1 MGWNVVLATDNEAIQ
16 HLFTETFE
24 ARTDVQ
30 LSFCQTAEQ
39 TSEEILKSP
48 PNLLIISASLPDKE
62 GYDLC
67 KELKEQ
73 GHVPFPILMIED
85 IFEDIDLERCVEA
98 QTDGFIAKPFESDL
112 IIEKIDEVL
121 NTIETSETAET
132 AETPETPEGAE
143 TPLQEAE
150 SEDSQPA
157 TEPSMMTALPSEED
171 SNGILELTDLIS
183 EDESVSAF
191 EETADF
197 EEEVPPSIASALE
210 ESVSEL
216 EKMEAMEAPEEAVTA
231 EASATEMTPEVSV
244 SEMQPMAEGIGRDE
258 IEKIVREVVEDTVSK
273 ALKEKLP
280 QYLSENLSKLFA
292 DFSQSLNK

>member
-48 PNLLIISASLPDKE
+48 PNLLIISASLPDRE

-73 GHVPFPILMIED
+73 GHVPFPVLMIED

-121 NTIETSETAET
+121 NTIETPGAAE
-132 AETPETPEGAE
+132 APETPESAE

-150 SEDSQPA
+150 SEDSRPE

-191 EETADF
+191 EETTGF

-216 EKMEAMEAPEEAVTA
+216 EKMEAMEAPEEAVSIEAPTIEMA
-231 EASATEMTPEVSV
+231 PEASVSK
-244 SEMQPMAEGIGRDE
+244 MQPMAEGIGRDE